1 MCGRFALTQSPS
13 IYADYFGVDAI
24 KTEALAPNYNV
35 APTDEVYGVATQDSE
50 RQLGVFRWGLIP
62 WYSKDRKVAARHI
75 NARIETVSTKA
86 SFKDS
91 FARKRCIVPADG
103 FFEWEPKE
111 GKGKLP
117 HYVHQ
122 DGGAP
127 IGFAGLW
134 ASWKDPESGDRVR
147 TCTIL
152 TGDPDSVVRPIH
164 DRMPVMLAPEVWDAW
179 LDPDIDDVD
188 ALLDLLHTRPSV
200 VLAEHPVST
209 LVNSVHNNVPEIIEP
224 LRRSG

>member
-13 IYADYFGVDAI
+13 IYADYFGVDAV

-35 APTDEVYGVATQDSE
+35 APTDEVYAVATHDSE

-62 WYSKDRKVAARHI
+62 WYAKDSKVAARHI
-75 NARIETVSTKA
+75 NARIETVA
-86 SFKDS
+86 SKTAFKDS

-103 FFEWEPKE
+103 FFEWEPME

-117 HYVHQ
+117 HYVYQ
-122 DGGAP
+122 QEGAP

-134 ASWKDPESGDRVR
+134 ASWKDPDSGDRLH

-152 TGDPDSVVRPIH
+152 TGDPDAVVRPIH
-164 DRMPVMLAPEVWDAW
+164 DRMPVMLVPDVWDAW
-179 LDPDIDDVD
+179 LDPANDDPE
-188 ALLDLLHTRPSV
+188 ALLDLLRGRPNV
-200 VLAEHPVST
+200 QLAEHPVST
-209 LVNSVHNNVPEIIEP
+209 LVNSVRNNVPEILEP
-224 LRRSG
+224 LQLPG